1 MSGGPARC
9 GAASTRLSNPMI
21 SKIAQVITHALISAG
36 VVFDTGISGHVLG
49 VGQRLGRNRS
59 GVRMV
64 AGVKDEIALASR
76 RDHPEL
82 SELTKVL
89 RNGRGRRSDVL
100 GEIVDRVLAVEQRPE
115 DSESGFHRHRLQQ
128 FNRRCEGLL
137 RGVRIYFSGHA
148 DRLPELDVAVG
159 SSLQQSLY
167 CFRMPTLVDV
177 RLDALARLGR
187 ALADP
192 TRCRLL
198 LALLDGPAYPS
209 ELATK
214 LELTRANT
222 SNHLACLRG
231 CGIVLA
237 EPEGRQVRYSLVDA
251 NLAHAL
257 ADLADVVLAA
267 DADECL
273 VDLRRTSEAVS

>member
-1 MSGGPARC
+1 
-9 GAASTRLSNPMI
+9 
-21 SKIAQVITHALISAG
+21 
-36 VVFDTGISGHVLG
+36 
-49 VGQRLGRNRS
+49 
-59 GVRMV
+59 
-64 AGVKDEIALASR
+64 
-76 RDHPEL
+76 
-82 SELTKVL
+82 
-89 RNGRGRRSDVL
+89 
-100 GEIVDRVLAVEQRPE
+100 
-115 DSESGFHRHRLQQ
+115 
-128 FNRRCEGLL
+128 
-137 RGVRIYFSGHA
+137 
-148 DRLPELDVAVG
+148 
-159 SSLQQSLY
+159 
-167 CFRMPTLVDV
+167 MPTLVDV
-177 RLDALARLGR
+177 RLDALSRLGR

-209 ELATK
+209 ELAAK

-257 ADLADVVLAA
+257 GDLADVVLAT

-273 VDLRRTSEAVS
+273 VDLRHTSEAVS

>member
-1 MSGGPARC
+1 
-9 GAASTRLSNPMI
+9 
-21 SKIAQVITHALISAG
+21 
-36 VVFDTGISGHVLG
+36 
-49 VGQRLGRNRS
+49 
-59 GVRMV
+59 
-64 AGVKDEIALASR
+64 
-76 RDHPEL
+76 
-82 SELTKVL
+82 
-89 RNGRGRRSDVL
+89 
-100 GEIVDRVLAVEQRPE
+100 
-115 DSESGFHRHRLQQ
+115 
-128 FNRRCEGLL
+128 
-137 RGVRIYFSGHA
+137 
-148 DRLPELDVAVG
+148 
-159 SSLQQSLY
+159 
-167 CFRMPTLVDV
+167 MPLLVDV

-209 ELATK
+209 ELAAM

-257 ADLADVVLAA
+257 TDLADVVLAT
-267 DADECL
+267 DADQYL
-273 VDLRRTSEAVS
+273 VDLRRTTEAVS

>member
-1 MSGGPARC
+1 
-9 GAASTRLSNPMI
+9 MI

>member
-1 MSGGPARC
+1 VRNLKRKLLLPSRVGARHSIPLEDQLVVWRMANTTC
-9 GAASTRLSNPMI
+9 TCVRIQGELVKISIEISATSIWCIFAVELARSNVCESDMMQSTTEGRTEPGTRLRVRPSDPR
-21 SKIAQVITHALISAG
+21 
-36 VVFDTGISGHVLG
+36 VVPG
-49 VGQRLGRNRS
+49 
-59 GVRMV
+59 
-64 AGVKDEIALASR
+64 
-76 RDHPEL
+76 
-82 SELTKVL
+82 
-89 RNGRGRRSDVL
+89 RSDL
-100 GEIVDRVLAVEQRPE
+100 GMRRPHLGQCRPSTLHEIPV
-115 DSESGFHRHRLQQ
+115 
-128 FNRRCEGLL
+128 
-137 RGVRIYFSGHA
+137 A
-148 DRLPELDVAVG
+148 D
-159 SSLQQSLY
+159 SSLQQPLY
-167 CFRMPTLVDV
+167 CFPMPLLVDV

-209 ELATK
+209 ELAAM

-257 ADLADVVLAA
+257 TDLADVVLAT
-267 DADECL
+267 DADQYL
-273 VDLRRTSEAVS
+273 VDLRRTTEAVS